1 MIHSIL
7 VMLKNLS
14 DDLAKNVGFQISV
27 QGYPILLICQI
38 VLTLLFFAT
47 FYTFR
52 SVGLYCMA
60 KKNGFA
66 KPILAVVP
74 FYGLYVAHTL
84 APKSKYIKGNTFFYK
99 IAIACGGVYF
109 VSTVLIDIIFA
120 GEPLKL
126 IFSGQPLSYES
137 LNVYDSFYR
146 ILSAVTTLG
155 ELGYLLFSLLVYLD
169 LYKAYSLKKSFA
181 VWCILSYF
189 FLDSI
194 LLCGIFI
201 FALRNKQRID
211 YDAYISERAR
221 QAQRNYGQYGG
232 QPPFGR
238 PPYGGYN
245 PYNGYGNGNSK
256 PQEQQ
261 DPFEEFSSGSRG
273 STGNNSGDNTSV
285 GGESDDLFD

>member
-7 VMLKNLS
+7 VMLKNMS
-14 DDLAKNVGFQISV
+14 DEFAKNFGYQISV
-27 QGYPILLICQI
+27 QGYPILLIYQVAVALI
-38 VLTLLFFAT
+38 AFAT
-47 FYTFR
+47 FYVFR
-52 SVGLYCMA
+52 SIGLYSMA

-66 KPILAVVP
+66 KPSLAIVP
-74 FYGLYVAHTL
+74 FYGLYVAYTL
-84 APKSKYIKGNTFFYK
+84 APKSKYVKVNNFFYK

-109 VSTVLIDIIFA
+109 VSTVLIDILYA

-126 IFSGQPLSYES
+126 IFGGQPLSYES
-137 LNVYDSFYR
+137 LNVYNSFYR
-146 ILSAVTTLG
+146 ILSAVVTLG
-155 ELGYLLFSLLVYLD
+155 ELGYLLFSLIVYLD

-232 QPPFGR
+232 QPPFGQ

-245 PYNGYGNGNSK
+245 PYGGYRNGNPK

-261 DPFEEFSSGSRG
+261 DPFEEFSNGSRG
-273 STGNNSGDNTSV
+273 QTGNNSGDNTSV
-285 GGESDDLFD
+285 GEDSDDLFD